1 MHCFFTFNL
10 TSIVSSKQMEI
21 DQLHIRLF
29 MMNLL
34 KKIIVLVVLFSLA
47 GVKLQA
53 ANTSNRF
60 GRQKVGG
67 FPTALEL
74 AQPKMLR
81 LSRDVWV
88 GRVGSRLW
96 VHTTTRRYPDGTIY
110 PANGMLMET
119 DSASVLFDTGWTN
132 AQTKV
137 LLFWAEHKLRKPV
150 AKVVVTHAHE
160 DRLGGIDEL
169 KRRQIPVYSLALTN
183 EFARAQGIKNAPMPL
198 PGLEANILR
207 DKLGYDLFFPGP
219 GHSRDNLVVY
229 FRRQHVL
236 FGGCLVKSSSSPS
249 LGNLDDAVL
258 TDWPN
263 TIARVKNTYPDAQ
276 IVVPGHGTLS
286 GDSLARTLE
295 LLRKKSA
302 G

>member
-10 TSIVSSKQMEI
+10 TLIVSSKQMEI
-21 DQLHIRLF
+21 DQLQIRRF
-29 MMNLL
+29 IMNLL

-53 ANTSNRF
+53 ANTSNKF
-60 GRQKVGG
+60 GQQNEDG

-81 LSRDVWV
+81 LSHDVWV

-119 DSASVLFDTGWTN
+119 NSASVLFDTGWTN

-137 LLFWAEHKLRKPV
+137 LLSWAEHILRKPV

-169 KRRQIPVYSLALTN
+169 KRKQIPVYSLALTS
-183 EFARAQGIKNAPMPL
+183 EFARAQGVKNAPMPL

-207 DKLGYDLFFPGP
+207 DKWGYDLFFPGA

-263 TIARVKNTYPDAQ
+263 TIAHLKNTYPDAQ
-276 IVVPGHGTLS
+276 IVVPGHGTIS

>member
-1 MHCFFTFNL
+1 
-10 TSIVSSKQMEI
+10 
-21 DQLHIRLF
+21 
-29 MMNLL
+29 
-34 KKIIVLVVLFSLA
+34 
-47 GVKLQA
+47 
-53 ANTSNRF
+53 
-60 GRQKVGG
+60 
-67 FPTALEL
+67 
-74 AQPKMLR
+74 
-81 LSRDVWV
+81 
-88 GRVGSRLW
+88 
-96 VHTTTRRYPDGTIY
+96 
-110 PANGMLMET
+110 MLMET
-119 DSASVLFDTGWTN
+119 NSASVLFDTGWTN

-137 LLFWAEHKLRKPV
+137 LLSWAEHILRKPV

-169 KRRQIPVYSLALTN
+169 KRKQIPVYSLALTS
-183 EFARAQGIKNAPMPL
+183 EFARAQGVKNAPMPL

-207 DKLGYDLFFPGP
+207 DKWGYELFLPGA

-263 TIARVKNTYPDAQ
+263 TIAHLKNTYPDAQ
-276 IVVPGHGTLS
+276 IVVPGHGTIS